1 MQEYCVSPAHLRPRD
16 DDVDYYY
23 ISIVIK
29 YLLIIF
35 TFSGTNSQTP
45 LKPVNRVLFSKPQSL
60 SQSGSAVSSED
71 FLDSRESCGSED
83 GIEPLKSR
91 SASVDSDDMGM
102 MMGEPVTKE
111 NNQENKLPTVL
122 ESAGEEKSSNNNPK
136 MNLNLLTPPES
147 AAPMHKVGSSA
158 SIKLVGEPV
167 KDNDPLGLYFI
178 N

>member
-1 MQEYCVSPAHLRPRD
+1 MK
-16 DDVDYYY
+16 Y
-23 ISIVIK
+23 INSF
-29 YLLIIF
+29 Y
-35 TFSGTNSQTP
+35 FSGTNSSQTP

-122 ESAGEEKSSNNNPK
+122 ESAGEEKSPNNNPK

-147 AAPMHKVGSSA
+147 TAPMHKVGSSA
-158 SIKLVGEPV
+158 SIKLVGEQLEIG
-167 KDNDPLGLYFI
+167 KDNDPLGAYLIHY
-178 N
+178 

>member
-1 MQEYCVSPAHLRPRD
+1 M
-16 DDVDYYY
+16 
-23 ISIVIK
+23 
-29 YLLIIF
+29 
-35 TFSGTNSQTP
+35 
-45 LKPVNRVLFSKPQSL
+45 
-60 SQSGSAVSSED
+60 VSSED
-71 FLDSRESCGSED
+71 FLDSRESCASED

-122 ESAGEEKSSNNNPK
+122 ESGEEKSSNNNPK

-147 AAPMHKVGSSA
+147 TAPMHKVGSSA

-167 KDNDPLGLYFI
+167 KDNDPLGAYIFD
-178 N
+178 